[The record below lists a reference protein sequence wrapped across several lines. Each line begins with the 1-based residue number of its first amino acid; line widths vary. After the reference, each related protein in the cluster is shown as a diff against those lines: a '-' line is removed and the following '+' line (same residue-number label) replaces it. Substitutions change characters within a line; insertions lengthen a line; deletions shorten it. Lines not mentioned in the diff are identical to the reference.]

1 MNTSDQRQD
10 YKPEN
15 VSLTRF
21 IVFGLAIIGVF
32 ILYYYYY
39 NSYSGILSHIVGLE
53 EAFGTAS
60 THLAIGVVLSV
71 IAIYVRR
78 RKKNVLTRI
87 FVATAALLVIG
98 ALLSFYTFL
107 FDHAGF
113 TSDIAHLI
121 FPGSGWDSAAGFFI
135 PIFVFYLAIFGLS
148 WVISLWLLPVYQH
161 LSQGKVIHSVL
172 AAFLAMALSPFLI
185 FLTSSI
191 SNYLG

>member
-1 MNTSDQRQD
+1 MNTSDQRQN

-15 VSLTRF
+15 ISLTRF
-21 IVFGLAIIGVF
+21 IAFGLAIIGLF
-32 ILYYYYY
+32 SLFYYYY
-39 NSYSGILSHIVGLE
+39 SYSGVLRHIVGLE

-60 THLAIGVVLSV
+60 TYLAIGVVLSV

-98 ALLSFYTFL
+98 ALLSFYTFF
-107 FDHAGF
+107 FDHVGVA
-113 TSDIAHLI
+113 SDIAHVI

-135 PIFVFYLAIFGLS
+135 PIFVLYFVIFGLS
-148 WVISLWLLPVYQH
+148 WLISRWLLPVYRH
-161 LSQGKVIHSVL
+161 LSQGKVIHSLL
-172 AAFLAMALSPFLI
+172 AAFLAIALSPFFI
-185 FLTSSI
+185 FLTLSI